1 MKYKIGLVIISILI
15 IILTIFYVDYRKS
28 NKEITNNK
36 ERTKIE
42 YIFGNLSYN
51 QALTIGEDKF
61 LKTIKLIGNDYFDYK
76 KDIDDNYKRYFINNE
91 YFVEVINYG
100 SIKEFLSKESIDEYN
115 NLVGYLYFE
124 NKDYVKKYIR
134 NINEDYVGSILNITN
149 YTNEEIYYQAKNYY
163 CTDYHFI
170 GILTSEPDCKI
181 KNVTESSFTIIKEGN
196 ILKIKDLNN
205 FIVEKIY

>member
-61 LKTIKLIGNDYFDYK
+61 LKL
-76 KDIDDNYKRYFINNE
+76 
-91 YFVEVINYG
+91 
-100 SIKEFLSKESIDEYN
+100 
-115 NLVGYLYFE
+115 
-124 NKDYVKKYIR
+124 
-134 NINEDYVGSILNITN
+134 LN
-149 YTNEEIYYQAKNYY
+149 
-163 CTDYHFI
+163 
-170 GILTSEPDCKI
+170 
-181 KNVTESSFTIIKEGN
+181 
-196 ILKIKDLNN
+196 
-205 FIVEKIY
+205 

>member
-1 MKYKIGLVIISILI
+1 MKYKIGLVIISVLI

-28 NKEITNNK
+28 NKEITNNID
-36 ERTKIE
+36 RTKIE

-76 KDIDDNYKRYFINNE
+76 KDIDDNYKRYYINNE
-91 YFVEVINYG
+91 YYVEVINYG
-100 SIKEFLSKESIDEYN
+100 SIREFLSKESIDEYN

-149 YTNEEIYYQAKNYY
+149 YNSEEINYQVKNYY
-163 CTDYHFI
+163 CTGYHFV

-181 KNVTESSFTIIKEGN
+181 RKVTNSTFAIIKEGN

-205 FIVEKIY
+205 FINEKIY

>member
-124 NKDYVKKYIR
+124 NKDYVKKSNSAIC
-134 NINEDYVGSILNITN
+134 ILIM
-149 YTNEEIYYQAKNYY
+149 
-163 CTDYHFI
+163 
-170 GILTSEPDCKI
+170 
-181 KNVTESSFTIIKEGN
+181 IIFAANSQKSG
-196 ILKIKDLNN
+196 
-205 FIVEKIY
+205 